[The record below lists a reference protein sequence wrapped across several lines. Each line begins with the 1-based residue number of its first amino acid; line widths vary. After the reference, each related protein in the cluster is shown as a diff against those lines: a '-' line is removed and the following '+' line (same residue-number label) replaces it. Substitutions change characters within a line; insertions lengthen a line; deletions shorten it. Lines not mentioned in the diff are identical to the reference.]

1 MGSVIEGGGSWC
13 SRNAQVEPLI
23 QTGVYGG
30 GGFLEEAMLPLS
42 LKEERESEEASEGP
56 GSRKAGTG
64 QGEWMDRKASVGS
77 LSSP

>member
-1 MGSVIEGGGSWC
+1 MIEGGGSWC

-30 GGFLEEAMLPLS
+30 GFLEEAMLPLS
-42 LKEERESEEASEGP
+42 LKEERESEEASEGTR
-56 GSRKAGTG
+56 SRKAGNWTT
-64 QGEWMDRKASVGS
+64 EWMDRKASVGS